1 MSALLSGLPIPT
13 MDWAATDAP
22 RAFAKFKEMCMLLFG
37 GPLAEVSEE
46 WQVNFLLRWVGEEG
60 RELANSWEMPT
71 AERKKVENLL

>member
-37 GPLAEVSEE
+37 GPLVERRKAS
-46 WQVNFLLRWVGEEG
+46 QLFAPVG
-60 RELANSWEMPT
+60 RSRRM
-71 AERKKVENLL
+71 